1 MKTLLAHRALLAIG
15 LIAVVGC
22 VLPVL
27 LRSDFVLNFLIMVL
41 FFTVLG
47 QAWNI
52 LGGYGGQ
59 FSFGHAAF
67 FGTGAY
73 ATAVLQ
79 VQFGF
84 NPWLGF
90 VIAGLGGALVGSVI
104 GFLSFRYGLRG
115 SYFALVTL
123 AFAEVLRILSN
134 AVSFTGGGVGILI
147 PLKQTPSNFQF
158 IDKAGFY
165 YVIFALMLIGLLLA
179 WWLENSRFGARL
191 MAIRENED
199 AARALGVNAFA
210 IKLQAIT
217 LSGGL
222 AGLAGAFYAQYFLY
236 LDPRLAYGPG
246 ISVEALLVPIIGGM
260 GTIFG
265 PLLGAGVLHLVGEI
279 AREAMGDAVGL
290 NLALYGLVLIL
301 MVLFLPN
308 GFAGLVQRLRM
319 VGRGGHG

>member
-1 MKTLLAHRALLAIG
+1 MLLSSRTTWAILAVAAIG
-15 LIAVVGC
+15 A
-22 VLPVL
+22 VLPL
-27 LRSDFVLNFLIMVL
+27 LVRSDFWLNFAIMVM
-41 FFTVLG
+41 FFSVLG
-47 QAWNI
+47 QAWNV

-79 VQFGF
+79 VQFGL

-90 VIAGLGGALVGSVI
+90 AIAGTAGALMGGII

-123 AFAEVLRILSN
+123 AFAEVLRILAN
-134 AVSFTGGGVGILI
+134 AAAFTGGGVGTLI
-147 PLKQTPSNFQF
+147 PLKQAAANFQF
-158 IDKAGFY
+158 AGKAGFY
-165 YVIFALMLIGLLLA
+165 YVIFALVLVGLLLA
-179 WWLENSRFGARL
+179 WWIENSRFGARL

-210 IKLQAIT
+210 IKLRAIV

-236 LDPRLAYGPG
+236 LDPRIAYGPG

-260 GTIFG
+260 GTVFG
-265 PLLGAGVLHLVGEI
+265 PLLGAIVLHLVGEI
-279 AREAMGDAVGL
+279 AREAMGQAVGL
-290 NLALYGLVLIL
+290 NLALYGMVLIG
-301 MVLFLPN
+301 MVLFMPN
-308 GFAGLVQRLRM
+308 GLAGLAQRLGLRLG
-319 VGRGGHG
+319 GRGHG